1 MKAAKKAG
9 KKKAMPGS
17 IAGPQK
23 PKKVMVKKP
32 KTRDDWE
39 SDIAKKRIKL
49 EGKIATREKFK
60 KGKSDNEVH
69 KELKAQAKELPKL
82 RTSDQPSEKELAKL
96 EKSKQSMAKLKG
108 TFKKYAPESK
118 MLFSRQEVAS
128 AGALVQRGM
137 LMQLI
142 DLIPVA
148 EDAYRSYPS
157 QSNAY
162 ALNTLI
168 GSAREILAEIE
179 AQNDGTQ
186 LSVSLV
192 QEILMPAFQEV
203 AQQIVLAIYALRE
216 QMLQVVEQ
224 KDRAVVNK
232 RIDEIG
238 GEIRQFLGDK
248 FSDMREKIVDRIHKG

>member
-1 MKAAKKAG
+1 MKAAKKA
-9 KKKAMPGS
+9 KKKALPGS
-17 IAGPQK
+17 VAGPQK
-23 PKKVMVKKP
+23 PKKVAVKKA

-39 SDIAKKRIKL
+39 RDVAKKRINL
-49 EGKIATREKFK
+49 AGKIDKREKSK
-60 KGKSDNEVH
+60 EKREKSEAQ
-69 KELKAQAKELPKL
+69 KELKEQAKQLPTL
-82 RTSDQPSEKELAKL
+82 RTSDQPTEKELVKL

-148 EDAYRSYPS
+148 EDAYRAYPS

-168 GSAREILAEIE
+168 SSAREILAEIE

-186 LSVSLV
+186 MSVSLV
-192 QEILMPAFQEV
+192 QEILMPSFQEI
-203 AQQIVLAIYALRE
+203 AQQIVLAIFALRE
-216 QMLQVVEQ
+216 QLLPLVEN
-224 KDRAVVNK
+224 KDRGQVNK

-248 FSDMREKIVDRIHKG
+248 FSDMREKVVDRIHKG